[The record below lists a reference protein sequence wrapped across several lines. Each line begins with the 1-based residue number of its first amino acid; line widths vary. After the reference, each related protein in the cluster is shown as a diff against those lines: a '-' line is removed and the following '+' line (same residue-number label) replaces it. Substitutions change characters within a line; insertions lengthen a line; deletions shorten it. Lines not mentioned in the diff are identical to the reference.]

1 MYYYVLMCVA
11 TLKVLVHL
19 NRPFTN
25 TKQFRVCCKTM
36 LNKLIDIGE

>member
-19 NRPFTN
+19 NPFTN